1 MLENKDIKKY
11 SYGFGKYWYWFT
23 QPFDIPGVSM
33 LNFFDYQK
41 YDVPGFRRKEG
52 LTTVI
57 DLTESLDTIWNKMR
71 HKFIRKQI
79 ERGER
84 HGIIVKQDNNF
95 AEFKKIYKNFRE
107 KKYLNKEKIDKLKN
121 HTVLFSAYYQN
132 KMIAGGIFV
141 ADNKHARALV
151 LASAHNSSDS
161 KIREI
166 IGQANRLLI
175 WEAIKYFKN
184 KNLEL
189 FDLGG
194 ISPDSQNPSLRNLAE
209 FKEAFG
215 GFRKSCY
222 YYHKVYSRL
231 LKFWIKIRKY

>member
-1 MLENKDIKKY
+1 MQPNKAIKKY

-23 QPFDIPGVSM
+23 KPVDIRGASM
-33 LNFFDYQK
+33 VNFFDYNK
-41 YDVPGFRRKEG
+41 YDVPGFKRKEG

-57 DLTESLDTIWNKMR
+57 DLTQDLDTIWNKMR

-84 HGIIVKQDNNF
+84 HGIVVKQDNNF
-95 AEFKKIYKNFRE
+95 SEFKKIYKSFRE
-107 KKYLNKEKIDKLKN
+107 QKYLAKEKINKLKD
-121 HTVLFSAYYQN
+121 HTVLFSGYYQN
-132 KMIAGGIFV
+132 KLIAGGIFV
-141 ADNKHARALV
+141 ADDQYARALV

-161 KIREI
+161 QMREI

-194 ISPDSQNPSLRNLAE
+194 ISPDSQNPSLRSLAE

-215 GFRKSCY
+215 GTRQSCY

-231 LKFWIKIRKY
+231 LRFWIKTRKY

>member
-1 MLENKDIKKY
+1 MQSNKDIKNY
-11 SYGFGKYWYWFT
+11 SYGFGKRWYWFAR
-23 QPFDIPGVSM
+23 PFDVPNLWMV
-33 LNFFDYQK
+33 NFFDYHK
-41 YDVPGFRRKEG
+41 YDVAGFKRREG

-57 DLTESLDTIWNKMR
+57 DLTQDLDVIWNKMR

-84 HGIIVKQDNNF
+84 HGIVIKQDNNF

-107 KKYLNKEKIDKLKN
+107 KKYLAKEKIDKLKN
-121 HTVLFSAYYQN
+121 HSVLFSAYYQD

-141 ADNKHARALV
+141 SDNKYARALV
-151 LASAHNSSDS
+151 LASTHNGSNSQM
-161 KIREI
+161 REI

-215 GFRKSCY
+215 GTRQSCY

-231 LKFWIKIRKY
+231 LRLWIKIRKY

>member
-1 MLENKDIKKY
+1 MPENKDIKKY
-11 SYGFGKYWYWFT
+11 SYGFGKYWYWFAK
-23 QPFDIPGVSM
+23 PFDIPGVLM
-33 LNFFDYQK
+33 VNFFDYHK
-41 YDVPGFRRKEG
+41 YDIAGFRRRDG

-57 DLTESLDTIWNKMR
+57 DLTQSLDAIWGKMR
-71 HKFIRKQI
+71 HKFIRQQI
-79 ERGER
+79 EKGER

-95 AEFKKIYKNFRE
+95 SEFKKIYKNFRE

-132 KMIAGGIFV
+132 KLIAGGIFV
-141 ADNKHARALV
+141 ADDKYARALV
-151 LASAHNSSDS
+151 LASAHHSSDS
-161 KIREI
+161 KTREI

-184 KNLEL
+184 KDLEL

-194 ISPDSQNPSLRNLAE
+194 ISPDSPNPSLRNLAE

-215 GFRKSCY
+215 GTRQSCY
-222 YYHKVYSRL
+222 YYHKVYSKL
-231 LKFWIKIRKY
+231 LRFWIKIRKY